1 VAPRLLWQQ
10 VHDVLNDIRSAAPA
24 VDDRLP
30 SELEM
35 AGAQG
40 PIGFASCSRTTRRW
54 CGTVMASWPHGKT
67 PPHLPV
73 VQLAGGGEPG
83 RGGDGRGCLVAG
95 MNVGDDGLD

>member
-54 CGTVMASWPHGKT
+54 CGRSWPHGLMARR
-67 PPHLPV
+67 HLISPSCNSPV
-73 VQLAGGGEPG
+73 GVSPAAAATAADASW
-83 RGGDGRGCLVAG
+83 RG
-95 MNVGDDGLD
+95 